1 MQRREGH
8 INPPTKPPT
17 ANLSCFRYTGI
28 KKEESLGEAQQ
39 AAERIRCSYIH
50 PQNGQNP
57 GTLVFEL
64 GKSSKK
70 LRRRATHKKTSS
82 LN

>member
-64 GKSSKK
+64 GKISKK
-70 LRRRATHKKTSS
+70 LRRQERGAKVQRI
-82 LN
+82 